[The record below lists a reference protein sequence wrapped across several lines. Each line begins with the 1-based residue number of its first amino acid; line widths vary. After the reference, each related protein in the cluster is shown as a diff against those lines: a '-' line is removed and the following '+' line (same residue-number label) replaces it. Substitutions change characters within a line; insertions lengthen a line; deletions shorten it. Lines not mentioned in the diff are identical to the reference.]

1 MATAGGQPGPSL
13 IGAVVG
19 QYARFDVHQLVRL
32 LRHRNEGP
40 WPVDARLRF
49 RADLGAA
56 FPGHEITRLSKAPS
70 MPPFRLAMRER
81 GEMPVRVELRTPNY
95 CVASELGS
103 LPEPFLEWVREQ
115 ERMGGHAMGAF
126 LDVFNQ
132 RVHVL
137 RHDLKSAAVRAL
149 DPAPPEATRYAAQL
163 ASLMGLGLKAQQAQ
177 VPLPMRAWLGLAGL
191 MINTRKSGAVVAQ
204 ILGAYLGVPCR
215 LRMLIG
221 RWRPLE
227 PRDRI
232 CLGRCGHRLGEG
244 ALLGRSTWDARAAV
258 ALDVGFV
265 SFDRLCALLP
275 LRAQRPGE
283 TWPAAGHRG
292 LLSMIRLLLDRRFD
306 CDVSIAVDADTVPL
320 PVLRGTPD
328 TGDVGLRL
336 GQTAWLGRP
345 TAPRVRFPVA
355 AFDDPTAFDGRAG
368 EAA

>member
-32 LRHRNEGP
+32 LRHRSEGP

-56 FPGHEITRLSKAPS
+56 FPGHEVTRLGKAPP

-95 CVASELGS
+95 CVASELGP

-115 ERMGGHAMGAF
+115 ERIGGHAMPAF

-132 RVHVL
+132 RLHVL
-137 RHDLKSAAVRAL
+137 RHDLKSTAVRAL
-149 DPAPPEATRYAAQL
+149 DPAPPEDTRYAAQL

-191 MINTRKSGAVVAQ
+191 MVNTRKSGAVIAQ
-204 ILGAYLGVPCR
+204 VMTTYLGVQCK
-215 LRMLIG
+215 LRMLVG

-232 CLGRCGHRLGEG
+232 CLGRCGHRLGDG
-244 ALLGRSTWDARAAV
+244 ALLGQSMWDARAAV
-258 ALDVGFV
+258 ALDVGYV
-265 SFDRLCALLP
+265 SFQRLCALLP

-283 TWPAAGHRG
+283 RWPASGHRG
-292 LLSMIRLLLDRRFD
+292 LVSMLRLLLDRRFD
-306 CDVSIAVDADTVPL
+306 CEVDIAVDPDTVPL
-320 PVLRGTPD
+320 PVLRGVPD
-328 TGDVGLRL
+328 AGDVGLRL

-345 TAPRVRFPVA
+345 AAPRVRFTVP
-355 AFDDPTAFDGRAG
+355 AFDGHAG
-368 EAA
+368 GAA